1 MKKILI
7 TGGSG
12 FIGTSLLKKLL
23 KNNYKINCLDL
34 KKPNIIDKKL
44 NFIKRVVLTTNDK
57 SLLNYNYKYS
67 LIKIKRPENLSK
79 NNRTSARN
87 VGAINHWLW

>member
-12 FIGTSLLKKLL
+12 FIGTSLLKILL

-34 KKPNIIDKKL
+34 KKPNITDKKL
-44 NFIKRVVLTTNDK
+44 NFFKGSVSDK
-57 SLLNYNYKYS
+57 KILNKS
-67 LIKIKRPENLSK
+67 IG
-79 NNRTSARN
+79 N
-87 VGAINHWLW
+87 VT